1 MRLFLSA
8 RLWAT
13 FGVLGVLGLVTFGMY
28 AFVSGG
34 SSASGNSRALH
45 NIDLIAAVTGTQ
57 PDKGWQVD
65 NGKTVGNITLTLDD
79 GRIVAIVDGTP
90 SEVSCT
96 NFTDPYACVLLADT
110 LGSAVIWFAYV
121 PADEKNGKQML
132 TLPALVD
139 MQAGGDLGVLQ
150 NDLVIKLANGVD
162 RTCESETATLRE
174 FITKYSSNSISMLD
188 LLADEITEV
197 ICVSQ

>member
-13 FGVLGVLGLVTFGMY
+13 FGVLMVLGLVTFGMY

-57 PDKGWQVD
+57 PDEGWQVD

-90 SEVSCT
+90 SEVTCT
-96 NFTDPYACVLLADT
+96 NFTDPYNNETSNQRNEFLLT
-110 LGSAVIWFAYV
+110 
-121 PADEKNGKQML
+121 
-132 TLPALVD
+132 T
-139 MQAGGDLGVLQ
+139 
-150 NDLVIKLANGVD
+150 
-162 RTCESETATLRE
+162 
-174 FITKYSSNSISMLD
+174 
-188 LLADEITEV
+188 
-197 ICVSQ
+197 

>member
-13 FGVLGVLGLVTFGMY
+13 FGVLAVLGLVTFGMY

-34 SSASGNSRALH
+34 SSASGSSQSLH
-45 NIDLIAAVTGTQ
+45 SIDLIAAVTGAQ
-57 PDKGWQVD
+57 PDEGWLVD
-65 NGKTVGNITLTLDD
+65 NGKTVGGITLTLDD

-90 SEVSCT
+90 SEVTCA

-110 LGSAVIWFAYV
+110 LGTAVIWFAYV

-150 NDLVIKLANGVD
+150 NDMVIKLANGVD
-162 RTCESETATLRE
+162 RTCESETSTLRE
-174 FITKYSSNSISMLD
+174 FITKYSSNSISMLN

-197 ICVSQ
+197 ICVLP

>member
-13 FGVLGVLGLVTFGMY
+13 FGVLAVLGLVTFGMY

-34 SSASGNSRALH
+34 SSASGSSQSLH
-45 NIDLIAAVTGTQ
+45 SIDLIAAVTGAQ
-57 PDKGWQVD
+57 PDEGWLVD
-65 NGKTVGNITLTLDD
+65 NEKTVGGITLTLDD

-90 SEVSCT
+90 SEVTCT

-110 LGSAVIWFAYV
+110 LGTAVIWFAYV

-150 NDLVIKLANGVD
+150 NDMVIKLANGVD
-162 RTCESETATLRE
+162 RTCESETSTLRE
-174 FITKYSSNSISMLD
+174 FITKYSTNSISMLN

-197 ICVSQ
+197 ICEP

>member
-13 FGVLGVLGLVTFGMY
+13 FGVLAVLGLVTFGMY

-34 SSASGNSRALH
+34 SSASGSSQSLH
-45 NIDLIAAVTGTQ
+45 SIDLIAAVTGAQ
-57 PDKGWQVD
+57 PDEGWLVD
-65 NGKTVGNITLTLDD
+65 NGKTVGGITLTLDD

-90 SEVSCT
+90 SEVTCT

-110 LGSAVIWFAYV
+110 LGTAVIWFAYV

-150 NDLVIKLANGVD
+150 NDMVIKLANGVD
-162 RTCESETATLRE
+162 RTCESETSTLRE
-174 FITKYSSNSISMLD
+174 FITKYSTNSISMLN

-197 ICVSQ
+197 ICVLP

>member
-1 MRLFLSA
+1 MRVFLSA

-13 FGVLGVLGLVTFGMY
+13 FGVLAVLGLVTFGMY

-34 SSASGNSRALH
+34 SSASGSSQSLH
-45 NIDLIAAVTGTQ
+45 SIDLIAAVTGAQ
-57 PDKGWQVD
+57 PDEGWLVD
-65 NGKTVGNITLTLDD
+65 NGKTVGGITLTLDD

-90 SEVSCT
+90 SEVTCA

-110 LGSAVIWFAYV
+110 LGTAVIWFAYV

-150 NDLVIKLANGVD
+150 NDMVIKLANGVD
-162 RTCESETATLRE
+162 RTCESETSTLRE
-174 FITKYSSNSISMLD
+174 FITKYSSNSISMLN
-188 LLADEITEV
+188 LLTDEITEV
-197 ICVSQ
+197 ICVLP

>member
-1 MRLFLSA
+1 
-8 RLWAT
+8 
-13 FGVLGVLGLVTFGMY
+13 
-28 AFVSGG
+28 
-34 SSASGNSRALH
+34 
-45 NIDLIAAVTGTQ
+45 
-57 PDKGWQVD
+57 
-65 NGKTVGNITLTLDD
+65 
-79 GRIVAIVDGTP
+79 
-90 SEVSCT
+90 
-96 NFTDPYACVLLADT
+96 VLLADM
-110 LGSAVIWFAYV
+110 LGPAVIWFAYV

-188 LLADEITEV
+188 ILADEITEV

>member
-13 FGVLGVLGLVTFGMY
+13 FGVLAVLGLVTFGMY

-34 SSASGNSRALH
+34 SSASGNSQSLH
-45 NIDLIAAVTGTQ
+45 SIDLIAAVTGAQ
-57 PDKGWQVD
+57 PGEGWQVD
-65 NGKTVGNITLTLDD
+65 NGKTVGSITLTLDD

-90 SEVSCT
+90 SEVTCT
-96 NFTDPYACVLLADT
+96 NFTEPYACVLLADM
-110 LGSAVIWFAYV
+110 LGPAVIWFTYV

-150 NDLVIKLANGVD
+150 NDMVIKLANGVD
-162 RTCESETATLRE
+162 RTCESETTTLRE

>member
-13 FGVLGVLGLVTFGMY
+13 FGVLAVLVLVTFGMY
-28 AFVSGG
+28 SFISGG
-34 SSASGNSRALH
+34 VSTSSDSRSLH
-45 NIDLIAAVTGTQ
+45 NVDVIAAVTGAQ
-57 PDKGWQVD
+57 LDEGWQAES
-65 NGKTVGNITLTLDD
+65 GKTVGNITLTLDD
-79 GRIVAIVDGTP
+79 GRTMAIVDGTP
-90 SEVSCT
+90 SEVTCT
-96 NFTDPYACVLLADT
+96 NFADPYACVLLADT
-110 LGSAVIWFAYV
+110 LGTAVIWFAYV

-150 NDLVIKLANGVD
+150 NDWVIKLANGVD

-174 FITKYSSNSISMLD
+174 FITKYSSSSISMLD

-197 ICVSQ
+197 ICEP

>member
-8 RLWAT
+8 RLWAS
-13 FGVLGVLGLVTFGMY
+13 FGVLAVLGFVTFVMY

-34 SSASGNSRALH
+34 SPTSGNSQSLQ
-45 NIDLIAAVTGTQ
+45 NIDLIAAVTGAQ
-57 PDKGWQVD
+57 PDEGWRVD
-65 NGKTVGNITLTLDD
+65 NKKTVGNITLTLDD

-96 NFTDPYACVLLADT
+96 NFSDPYACVLLADM
-110 LGSAVIWFAYV
+110 LGTAVIWFAYV

-150 NDLVIKLANGVD
+150 NNLVIKLANGVD
-162 RTCESETATLRE
+162 RTCESDTATLRE
-174 FITKYSSNSISMLD
+174 FITKYSSNSISLLD
-188 LLADEITEV
+188 LIADEITEV
-197 ICVSQ
+197 VCASQ

>member
-13 FGVLGVLGLVTFGMY
+13 FGVLAVLGLVTFGMY
-28 AFVSGG
+28 SFISGG
-34 SSASGNSRALH
+34 VSTSSDSRSLH
-45 NIDLIAAVTGTQ
+45 NVDVIAAVTGAQ
-57 PDKGWQVD
+57 LDEGWQVD
-65 NGKTVGNITLTLDD
+65 SGKTVGNITLTLDD
-79 GRIVAIVDGTP
+79 GRIMAIVDGTP
-90 SEVSCT
+90 SEVTCT
-96 NFTDPYACVLLADT
+96 NFADPYACVLLADT
-110 LGSAVIWFAYV
+110 LGTAVIWFAYV

-150 NDLVIKLANGVD
+150 NDWVIKLANGVD

-174 FITKYSSNSISMLD
+174 FITKYSSSSISILD

-197 ICVSQ
+197 ICNSQ

>member
-8 RLWAT
+8 RLWAA
-13 FGVLGVLGLVTFGMY
+13 FGVLAVLGLVTFGMY

-34 SSASGNSRALH
+34 SSASGSSQSLH
-45 NIDLIAAVTGTQ
+45 SIDLIAAVTGAQ
-57 PDKGWQVD
+57 PDEGWLVD
-65 NGKTVGNITLTLDD
+65 NGKTVGGITLTLDD

-90 SEVSCT
+90 SEVTCA

-110 LGSAVIWFAYV
+110 LGTAVIWFAYV

-150 NDLVIKLANGVD
+150 NDMVIKLANGVD
-162 RTCESETATLRE
+162 RTCESETSTLRE
-174 FITKYSSNSISMLD
+174 FITKYSSNSISMLN

-197 ICVSQ
+197 ICVLP

>member
-13 FGVLGVLGLVTFGMY
+13 VGVLAVLGLVTFGMY

-34 SSASGNSRALH
+34 SSASGSSQSLH
-45 NIDLIAAVTGTQ
+45 SIDLIAAVTGAQ
-57 PDKGWQVD
+57 PDEGWQVD
-65 NGKTVGNITLTLDD
+65 NGKTVGGITLTLDD

-90 SEVSCT
+90 SEVTCA

-110 LGSAVIWFAYV
+110 LGTAVIWFAYV

-150 NDLVIKLANGVD
+150 NDMVIKLANGVD
-162 RTCESETATLRE
+162 RTCESETSTLRE
-174 FITKYSSNSISMLD
+174 FITKYSSNSISMLN

-197 ICVSQ
+197 ICVLP

>member
-13 FGVLGVLGLVTFGMY
+13 FGVLAVLGLVTFGMY

-34 SSASGNSRALH
+34 SSSSGNSQSLH
-45 NIDLIAAVTGTQ
+45 SIDLIAAVTGAQ
-57 PDKGWQVD
+57 PDEGWQVD
-65 NGKTVGNITLTLDD
+65 NGKTVGGITLTLDD

-90 SEVSCT
+90 SEVTCT

-110 LGSAVIWFAYV
+110 LGTAVIWFAYV

-150 NDLVIKLANGVD
+150 NDMVIKLANGVD
-162 RTCESETATLRE
+162 RTCESETSTLRE
-174 FITKYSSNSISMLD
+174 FITKYSTNSISMLN

-197 ICVSQ
+197 ICILP

>member
-1 MRLFLSA
+1 MRIFLSA

-13 FGVLGVLGLVTFGMY
+13 FGVLAVLGLVTFGMY

-34 SSASGNSRALH
+34 SSASGSSQSLH
-45 NIDLIAAVTGTQ
+45 SIDLIAAVTGAQ
-57 PDKGWQVD
+57 PDEGWLVD
-65 NGKTVGNITLTLDD
+65 NGKTVGGITLTLDD

-90 SEVSCT
+90 SEVTCT

-110 LGSAVIWFAYV
+110 LGTAVIWFAYV

-150 NDLVIKLANGVD
+150 NDMVIKLANGVD
-162 RTCESETATLRE
+162 RTCESETSTLRE
-174 FITKYSSNSISMLD
+174 FITKYSTNSISMLN

-197 ICVSQ
+197 ICVLP

>member
-13 FGVLGVLGLVTFGMY
+13 FGVLAVLGLVTFGMY

-34 SSASGNSRALH
+34 SSASGSSQSLH
-45 NIDLIAAVTGTQ
+45 SIDLIAAVTGAQ
-57 PDKGWQVD
+57 PDEGWQVD
-65 NGKTVGNITLTLDD
+65 NGKTVGGITLTLDD

-90 SEVSCT
+90 SEVTCT

-110 LGSAVIWFAYV
+110 LGTAVIWFAYV
-121 PADEKNGKQML
+121 PADEKNGKQIL

-150 NDLVIKLANGVD
+150 NDMVIKLANGVD
-162 RTCESETATLRE
+162 RTCESETSTLRE
-174 FITKYSSNSISMLD
+174 FITKYSSNSISMLN

-197 ICVSQ
+197 ICVLP